1 MNAVTYT
8 PGRVVWRELMTSDL
22 ERAKGFYGELFG
34 WVFKDFPM
42 GEGQPPYPI
51 AHVGDK
57 GIAGLMQKPS
67 PEMPA
72 FWLSYVSVEDVDAVV
87 DAATKG
93 GGSAVFG
100 PMDVPEVGRLA
111 TIMDFDNAGLGLIRS
126 SQGDQPSTGMP
137 AAGEFCW
144 ETLMS
149 TDPERAKSFYSAAIG
164 WTQQPGPNGD
174 GDVVFGAEEVMVADL
189 QKAQPGMPSM
199 WLTYVVVDDLGR
211 ARERV
216 ERLGGKVVVPLIEVP
231 TVGNIALI
239 ADPTGGHIGLF
250 EAPKDRPEC

>member
-1 MNAVTYT
+1 MNAVTHT

-42 GEGQPPYPI
+42 SEGQPPYPI

-67 PEMPA
+67 PEMPS
-72 FWLSYVSVEDVDAVV
+72 FWLSYVSVKDVDEAVGK
-87 DAATKG
+87 AKAS
-93 GGSAVFG
+93 GGSALFG
-100 PMDVPEVGRLA
+100 PMDVPEVGRLGMIA
-111 TIMDFDNAGLGLIRS
+111 DFDNAVIGLLRS
-126 SQGDQPSTGMP
+126 TQGDQAPEGMP
-137 AAGEFCW
+137 QMGEFCW
-144 ETLMS
+144 ETMSS
-149 TDPERAKSFYSAAIG
+149 TDPERAKAFYSEVFG
-164 WTQQPGPNGD
+164 WTQKPGPSGN
-174 GDVVFGAEEVMVADL
+174 GDVVFGAEEAMVADL
-189 QKAQPGMPSM
+189 QQAQPGTPSM

-216 ERLGGKVVVPLIEVP
+216 KQLGGAVVVPLIEVP
-231 TVGNIALI
+231 NVGNIALI

-250 EAPKDRPEC
+250 EAPKG